1 MRFLQSL
8 FRRWQSLRAKDT
20 SNLALREELQFHLE
34 RETEENIARGM
45 SPEQA
50 RHAASASFGS
60 LTQATEESYVA
71 RGVAWIDDLT
81 QDLRYGLRS
90 LRRDLAATLTVVLLL
105 SFGLSA
111 ATLLFTAL
119 DRWVLRPFHVAHP
132 ETLVRAAIK
141 RPSIITRT
149 SFSYEHYQS
158 IRHMSSLHDLAAVA
172 DFDTTITTGGASE
185 LAIANMVSGNYFQV
199 LGVAPQLGRV
209 LGPADEQPVGPAVVI
224 SHPMWMNRFGGSPS
238 VIGSV
243 DLFARSALRDC
254 RRHAT
259 RFLWDFSRL
268 ESRSLVA
275 VLCSA
280 AALKNA
286 ARRPA
291 ARPLF
296 QTDRPSAGRR
306 VDQSGRSGAGRSVP
320 GARGCGESR

>member
-8 FRRWQSLRAKDT
+8 YRRWRSLRAKDT

-50 RHAASASFGS
+50 RNAARASFGS
-60 LTQATEESYVA
+60 LTEATEETYAA

-119 DRWVLRPFHVAHP
+119 DRWVLRPFNVGHP

-172 DFDTTITTGGASE
+172 DFDTTITIGGASE

-209 LGPADEQPVGPAVVI
+209 LGPADEQPAGPAVVI
-224 SHPMWMNRFGGSPS
+224 SHQMWMNRFGGSPS

-243 DLFARSALRDC
+243 ISLQGQPFVIAGVMPRGFFGTSLDSSPDLWLPFSAQPLLSKTPLGGPQPDRYFGLIARL
-254 RRHAT
+254 
-259 RFLWDFSRL
+259 
-268 ESRSLVA
+268 
-275 VLCSA
+275 
-280 AALKNA
+280 
-286 ARRPA
+286 PA
-291 ARPLF
+291 GV
-296 QTDRPSAGRR
+296 SM
-306 VDQSGRSGAGRSVP
+306 QSGRSGAGRSVP
-320 GARGCGESR
+320 GARGCG